1 MDWSVIITSLLT
13 ACVPSAFAYF
23 TATKQSKAKLK
34 ELESEFKNELK
45 KIDKEHEHQ
54 IELLNVQFNQENKKN
69 ENEIINSL
77 AAGVIKGEYD
87 MGSLIN
93 IANQAKSFS
102 NSSNKTKS

>member
-23 TATKQSKAKLK
+23 TAIKQSQAKLK
-34 ELESEFKNELK
+34 ELESKFENELE
-45 KIDKEHEHQ
+45 KIDKQHKHQ
-54 IELLNVQFNQENKKN
+54 IELLNVQFNQDSKKN
-69 ENEIINSL
+69 ENEIINNL
-77 AAGVIKGEYD
+77 ATGVIKGDYD
-87 MGSLIN
+87 LSTLIE